1 VETSQSELSFADTV
15 PAALAEAETGNWF
28 TGVWVGGAPPV
39 DPAAS
44 IHELDTRVRLP
55 TRERASKGYGD
66 APDPYGRRG
75 CDRRYPVVT
84 MLSTMRHRRAV
95 CIVAMA
101 SALLGLTSLL
111 VG

>member
-1 VETSQSELSFADTV
+1 METSQSELNFADTV

-39 DPAAS
+39 DTAAPV
-44 IHELDTRVRLP
+44 HELDTSVRLP

-75 CDRRYPVVT
+75 YDRRYPVVT
-84 MLSTMRHRRAV
+84 MVTAIRHRRAV
-95 CIVAMA
+95 CIMA
-101 SALLGLTSLL
+101 TAVALLGLASLL